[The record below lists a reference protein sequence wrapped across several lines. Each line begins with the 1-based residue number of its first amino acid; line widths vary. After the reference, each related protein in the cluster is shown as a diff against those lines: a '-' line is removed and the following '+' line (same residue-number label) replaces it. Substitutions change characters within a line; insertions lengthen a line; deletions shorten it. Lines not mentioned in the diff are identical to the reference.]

1 MCPPRIGC
9 YHRHN
14 PHDEQQKEHCNYSS
28 RHFGYARQLKLK
40 IVIITLE
47 INIPGSVTPNGW
59 LVWPRPPTM
68 LIPREPLHF
77 VTVTRCRNTEKITV
91 IKLTMTHT
99 HTFNGPLSG
108 TTWDEPVH
116 THTTHPFNGPFSGTT
131 QVSRYQKG
139 KTIWILL
146 KQETVSGSGISW
158 AIYASLHLAPN
169 R

>member
-1 MCPPRIGC
+1 MTKVIVRVHPVHLMNETDCCVADNPSQLTWAMCPPRIGC

-14 PHDEQQKEHCNYSS
+14 PHEEQQKEHCNYSS

-108 TTWDEPVH
+108 TTWDEPV
-116 THTTHPFNGPFSGTT
+116 PGM
-131 QVSRYQKG
+131 
-139 KTIWILL
+139 
-146 KQETVSGSGISW
+146 
-158 AIYASLHLAPN
+158 
-169 R
+169 